1 MKGVIKMKTSKNKA
15 KTVDL
20 SRLRESWDSPFVAR
34 REIERFSGGMLKP
47 RTLAN
52 LDSLGVGVPGRFTVG
67 KTVMYPIEELISWL
81 EGKASV

>member
-1 MKGVIKMKTSKNKA
+1 MKTPENKA

-20 SRLRESWDSPFVAR
+20 SPLRENWPAPYVAR
-34 REIERFSGGMLKP
+34 KEIERFSGGMLKP

-67 KTVMYPIEELISWL
+67 KSVMYPVKELINWL
-81 EGKASV
+81 EARANA